1 MYTWLTKQN
10 ELLPKVAAC
19 TMLDNWSSHVTV
31 ERESFDLNLG
41 LNEVIL
47 VERTSVVAS
56 NYERLV
62 KTETI

>member
-19 TMLDNWSSHVTV
+19 TMLDNWFISCNS
-31 ERESFDLNLG
+31 EESFDLNLG